1 MPDDPPLA
9 TGVVADASPS
19 LSFGGVLTMA
29 ASINPKLTYGADH
42 KLWSRKLKSVLTVA
56 GVANAIEKRRTR
68 GTPVDAKADALAHLA
83 ILYACEEHIGALI
96 QDMNA
101 SEAWE
106 KLEQLLADHD
116 AANLLGLWDMLV
128 DTHMTREEGA
138 VQYINRVVKL
148 AQRLEAADQKVNDGL
163 LITIV
168 LKGLPR
174 EYGSVQNTVRAM
186 QSKGEMSLEQLT
198 MMLTRTEADLK
209 PSKNGVGEAFYT
221 GGEAFYT

>member
-148 AQRLEAADQKVNDGL
+148 AQRTATRVRLGAEHRSGDAVKGGDVAGAAHDDAH
-163 LITIV
+163 
-168 LKGLPR
+168 P
-174 EYGSVQNTVRAM
+174 
-186 QSKGEMSLEQLT
+186 
-198 MMLTRTEADLK
+198 
-209 PSKNGVGEAFYT
+209 NG
-221 GGEAFYT
+221 GGP